1 MRIVEVMGNTLVV
14 ERLAHA
20 GVKQRPPKRH
30 EPRRNP
36 FQGQRS
42 GAGIAELKRATWILD
57 CSRWSSALLILIALA
72 LVAAFVSRNIIKV
85 PPNMVAILS
94 GRKRRVVDS
103 QTGEQR
109 QVGYRVIRG
118 GSAFRI
124 PVLER
129 VDYISLNIISIPLR
143 IEGAYNIEGVPV
155 SVNAVANVKVGGD
168 DFSVGNAIERFLG
181 MSTAEIE
188 EVVHQT
194 MEGHLRSIL
203 GTLTVEE
210 LNTDRQAFAQRMTAE
225 SAQDLARMG
234 IIIDVL
240 TIQQISDTYGYLEAL
255 GQKRTAEVKR
265 DAEIGRADADRDART
280 RAADA
285 QRDAS
290 TAEARAEAQIA
301 EAQRDTDVAK
311 AQYQASINAEQ
322 ARAAQAGPLAQAEA
336 QKGVVVAQQQVEV
349 ARTEAS
355 IQVQEAE
362 ARRRE
367 RELEATVLKQA
378 DAEREAVIIAAEGQK
393 RAAVLQAEGDQQ
405 AIVTRA
411 EGQSRERELIG
422 AGEGARIR
430 QIGEAE
436 ADAQKAA
443 AAAKRADLL
452 AEAEGTRARLLAEAE
467 GLRAALL
474 AEAEG
479 KQQLAEALNAYNDQ
493 AINLLMY
500 QAFVEELP
508 KMVEAAALPM
518 SQIDRVV
525 LIDGGGNGHGSNGDG
540 GTLGR
545 YAGQLPIIVQ
555 QMSENFAATTGI
567 DLMGMVKEKM
577 GVETDEEAVRTIID
591 PNPGDDD

>member
-1 MRIVEVMGNTLVV
+1 MDFTSLPVI
-14 ERLAHA
+14 
-20 GVKQRPPKRH
+20 
-30 EPRRNP
+30 
-36 FQGQRS
+36 
-42 GAGIAELKRATWILD
+42 
-57 CSRWSSALLILIALA
+57 
-72 LVAAFVSRNIIKV
+72 VAAVLIIVAAILLLGYASRNIIKV

-109 QVGYRVIRG
+109 QIGYRVIRG
-118 GSAFRI
+118 GSTFRI
-124 PVLER
+124 PVVER

-168 DFSVGNAIERFLG
+168 DYSVGNAIERFLG
-181 MSTAEIE
+181 MTTDEIE

-265 DAEIGRADADRDART
+265 DAEIGRAEADRDART

-290 TAEARAEAQIA
+290 TAEARAEALIA
-301 EAQRDTDVAK
+301 EAQRDTDVKK
-311 AQYQASINAEQ
+311 ATYQASINAEQ

-336 QKGVVVAQQQVEV
+336 QKDVVVAQQQVEV

-378 DAEREAVIIAAEGQK
+378 DAEREAIIISAEGQK

-411 EGQSRERELIG
+411 EGQSRERELLG

-430 QIGEAE
+430 QVGEAE

-525 LIDGGGNGHGSNGDG
+525 LIDGGGNGHDSNGS
-540 GTLGR
+540 GTLDR
-545 YAGQLPIIVQ
+545 YAGQLPLIVQ
-555 QMSENFAATTGI
+555 KMSENFAATTGI
-567 DLMGMVKEKM
+567 DLMGMVRDKM
-577 GVETDEEAVRTIID
+577 DVETDEEAIRTIID
-591 PNPGDDD
+591 PNGDD

>member
-1 MRIVEVMGNTLVV
+1 MDSGLFTLVV
-14 ERLAHA
+14 
-20 GVKQRPPKRH
+20 G
-30 EPRRNP
+30 
-36 FQGQRS
+36 
-42 GAGIAELKRATWILD
+42 
-57 CSRWSSALLILIALA
+57 ALLILVAIA

-94 GRKRRVVDS
+94 GRKRRVRDN
-103 QTGEQR
+103 QTGEER

-124 PVLER
+124 PILER

-265 DAEIGRADADRDART
+265 DADIGRADADRDART
-280 RAADA
+280 RSADA

-322 ARAAQAGPLAQAEA
+322 ARAAQAGPLAEAEA

-378 DAEREAVIIAAEGQK
+378 DAEREATIIAAEGQK
-393 RAAVLQAEGDQQ
+393 RASVLQAEGDQQ

-422 AGEGARIR
+422 AGEGSRIR
-430 QIGEAE
+430 QIGEAQ
-436 ADAQKAA
+436 ADAEKAA
-443 AAAKRADLL
+443 ASAKRADLL

-479 KQQLAEALNAYNDQ
+479 KQQLAEALNAYNEQ

-525 LIDGGGNGHGSNGDG
+525 LIDGGNGSNGNGG
-540 GTLGR
+540 GTLDR
-545 YAGQLPIIVQ
+545 YASELPLIVQ
-555 QMSENFAATTGI
+555 RMSENFAATTGI
-567 DLMGMVKEKM
+567 DLMGMVKDKM
-577 GVETDEEAVRTIID
+577 GAETDEEAVRTIID
-591 PNPGDDD
+591 PNPGDD

>member
-1 MRIVEVMGNTLVV
+1 MDTGLITVV
-14 ERLAHA
+14 LA
-20 GVKQRPPKRH
+20 VVL
-30 EPRRNP
+30 
-36 FQGQRS
+36 FL
-42 GAGIAELKRATWILD
+42 IAI
-57 CSRWSSALLILIALA
+57 ALLAGFI
-72 LVAAFVSRNIIKV
+72 SRNIIKV

-94 GRKRRVVDS
+94 GRKRTVVDT
-103 QTGEQR
+103 QTGERR

-118 GSAFRI
+118 GSALRI

-129 VDYISLNIISIPLR
+129 VDYISLNVMSIPLR

-168 DFSVGNAIERFLG
+168 DFSIGNAIERFLG
-181 MSTAEIE
+181 MTTQEIE
-188 EVVHQT
+188 GVVHQT

-265 DAEIGRADADRDART
+265 DAEIGRAEADRDART
-280 RAADA
+280 RAAEA
-285 QRDAS
+285 QRDAA

-301 EAQRDTDVAK
+301 AAQRDTDVAK
-311 AQYQASINAEQ
+311 AQYQASINAER
-322 ARAAQAGPLAQAEA
+322 ARAAQAGPLAEAEA
-336 QKGVVVAQQQVEV
+336 QKDVVVAQQQVEV
-349 ARTEAS
+349 ARTEAA

-405 AIVTRA
+405 AIITRA
-411 EGQSRERELIG
+411 EGQSRERELLG
-422 AGEGARIR
+422 AGEAARIR
-430 QIGEAE
+430 QVGEAE

-479 KQQLAEALNAYNDQ
+479 KKQLAEALNAYNEQ
-493 AINLLMY
+493 AIQLLMY

-518 SQIDRVV
+518 SQIDKVV
-525 LIDGGGNGHGSNGDG
+525 LIDSNGHANGG

-545 YAGQLPIIVQ
+545 YAGQLPVIVQ
-555 QMSENFAATTGI
+555 QMSENFAAATGI
-567 DLMGMVKEKM
+567 DLMEMVKDKF
-577 GVETDEEAVRTIID
+577 GVETDEEAARTVID
-591 PNPGDDD
+591 PTGAQSKD

>member
-1 MRIVEVMGNTLVV
+1 MDFNSLPVV
-14 ERLAHA
+14 IA
-20 GVKQRPPKRH
+20 GVLLI
-30 EPRRNP
+30 
-36 FQGQRS
+36 FV
-42 GAGIAELKRATWILD
+42 I
-57 CSRWSSALLILIALA
+57 ALLVGYLA
-72 LVAAFVSRNIIKV
+72 RNIIKV

-94 GRKRRVVDS
+94 GRKRTIVDT
-103 QTGEQR
+103 QTGER
-109 QVGYRVIRG
+109 RTVGYRVIRG

-124 PVLER
+124 PIRER
-129 VDYISLNIISIPLR
+129 VDYISLNVMSIPLR

-181 MSTAEIE
+181 MTTAEIE

-265 DAEIGRADADRDART
+265 DAEIGRAEADRDART

-285 QRDAS
+285 QRDAA
-290 TAEARAEAQIA
+290 TAEARAAALIA
-301 EAQRDTDVAK
+301 EAQRDTDVKK
-311 AQYQASINAEQ
+311 ATYQASINAEQ

-336 QKGVVVAQQQVEV
+336 QKDVVVAQQQVEV

-411 EGQSRERELIG
+411 EGQSRERELLG
-422 AGEGARIR
+422 TGEGARIR
-430 QIGEAE
+430 QVGEAE

-518 SQIDRVV
+518 SQIDKVV
-525 LIDGGGNGHGSNGDG
+525 LIDGAGSNGHGSNGG
-540 GTLGR
+540 GTLNR
-545 YAGQLPIIVQ
+545 YAGQLPVIVQ

-577 GVETDEEAVRTIID
+577 GVETDEEAVRTIIN
-591 PNPGDDD
+591 PNDED

>member
-1 MRIVEVMGNTLVV
+1 MDGLLFPTLAVLLGLV
-14 ERLAHA
+14 A
-20 GVKQRPPKRH
+20 V
-30 EPRRNP
+30 
-36 FQGQRS
+36 
-42 GAGIAELKRATWILD
+42 
-57 CSRWSSALLILIALA
+57 ALL
-72 LVAAFVSRNIIKV
+72 VAFISRNIIKV

-94 GRKRRVVDS
+94 GRKRRVVDTQS
-103 QTGEQR
+103 GEQR

-168 DFSVGNAIERFLG
+168 DYSVGNAIERFLG
-181 MSTAEIE
+181 MSTDEIE

-240 TIQQISDTYGYLEAL
+240 TIQQISDTYGYLDAL

-265 DAEIGRADADRDART
+265 DAEIGRAEADRDART

-290 TAEARAEAQIA
+290 TAEARAAALIA
-301 EAQRDTDVAK
+301 EAQRDTDVKK
-311 AQYQASINAEQ
+311 ATYQASINAEE

-336 QKGVVVAQQQVEV
+336 QKDVVVAQQQVEV

-378 DAEREAVIIAAEGQK
+378 DAEREAIIISAEGQK
-393 RAAVLQAEGDQQ
+393 RAAILQAEGEQQ

-411 EGQSRERELIG
+411 EGQSREHELIG
-422 AGEGARIR
+422 TGEGARIR

-525 LIDGGGNGHGSNGDG
+525 LIDGGGNGHDSNGA
-540 GTLGR
+540 GTLDR
-545 YAGQLPIIVQ
+545 YAGQLPLIVQ
-555 QMSENFAATTGI
+555 KMSENFAATTGI
-567 DLMGMVKEKM
+567 DLMGMVRDKM
-577 GVETDEEAVRTIID
+577 GVDTDEEAIRTIID
-591 PNPGDDD
+591 PNDGD